1 MTMPTPCANRGGAS
15 ASVRAGGPSL
25 GRTSRRY
32 RRPYGAYRNPAS
44 APTANTTSC
53 AASSQI
59 LPVIRTTAST
69 ITVIAAPNL
78 GPRGSISTV
87 VLLATERLPPGRVAA
102 PAHLDIAGA
111 VISDARRQ
119 RIQGLWQQGTRTD
132 SCSDVA
138 KVDSTPLGQRLRCPG
153 GHEPDAMRARS
164 GCHSHGV
171 SYFRSITAA
180 SAAITSALRG
190 RPAARLTTA
199 PSG

>member
-111 VISDARRQ
+111 VISDAVGDHRLAAGRRNE
-119 RIQGLWQQGTRTD
+119 G
-132 SCSDVA
+132 DVQ
-138 KVDSTPLGQRLRCPG
+138 PLGLEQALVERD
-153 GHEPDAMRARS
+153 EKARRVR
-164 GCHSHGV
+164 GRNHGDGEV
-171 SYFRSITAA
+171 RFFHTR
-180 SAAITSALRG
+180 RG
-190 RPAARLTTA
+190 RPAQPPPGA
-199 PSG
+199 PT